1 MGENIKMREILI
13 ADVKSVNVCGKS
25 PGHYFSV
32 ANNYI
37 DIFRNSGFN
46 IRVAGGPIY
55 KGIFP
60 EVETLPYD
68 TYKGENVVKSKAKI
82 IYNMRFLFKK
92 NSVIILQSNAVATAY
107 LGIALFASKKN
118 PVYMIQY
125 DTLGLDSLIKRCL
138 YRLAYPKIAGMI
150 CTSETI
156 GRAYKK
162 PYCVVPDYIYTK
174 DANLD
179 ERNTYQY
186 DICMVGLICEDKGV
200 LEAVEVLAN
209 TDYKVFVGGKV
220 SNAALKKRIEDAA
233 QNHGNI
239 TMKLGYLSDDEFRTA
254 IASSKY
260 CLLNY
265 SNAYSEH
272 SSGVVY
278 DVLFSGTPIIARKCE
293 FLNFID
299 EWEVGYVYTDISQFD
314 FAKAMLDSSIKTAR
328 RNIIPYLE
336 SHKAFAESL
345 CAFVVGD
352 KIDGN

>member
-1 MGENIKMREILI
+1 MGEISKVNEILI

-25 PGHYFSV
+25 PGHYFPV
-32 ANNYI
+32 AKNYF
-37 DIFRNSGFN
+37 DIFRNSGVN
-46 IRVAGGPIY
+46 IKVAGGPVY

-68 TYKGENVVKSKAKI
+68 TYKGENVVKSKVKI
-82 IYNMRFLFKK
+82 ISNMRHLFKK
-92 NSVIILQSNAVATAY
+92 NAVVILQSNAVATAY

-174 DANLD
+174 DVNLD
-179 ERNTYQY
+179 ERNSYQY

-200 LEAVEVLAN
+200 LEAIEVLAN
-209 TDYKVFVGGKV
+209 TNYKVFVGGKV
-220 SNAALKKRIEDAA
+220 SDDALKKRIEKAA
-233 QNHGNI
+233 QNHENI

-254 IASSKY
+254 IVSSKY

-278 DVLFSGTPIIARKCE
+278 DVLFSGTPIIARRCE
-293 FLNFID
+293 FLDFVD
-299 EWEVGYVYTDISQFD
+299 EWKVGYVYTDISEFD
-314 FAKAMLDSSIKTAR
+314 FDKVMSDSSIMTAR

-345 CAFVVGD
+345 CAFVVGE